1 MIYGTLVAQGIG
13 AVVLA
18 ILLHSF
24 YRYYGK
30 TYLHRWG
37 WSWWML
43 AVFAAASIGARKMAV
58 EGDSTDLPALGLS
71 VVRGIAGYLH
81 VGLMALGGWELAQRR
96 PVRLRATR
104 RFLWTLA
111 IAGVLLPLMF
121 AFDPGAGRERY
132 LIRVSL
138 QALVAAVLLI
148 GTGIFVLRKREA
160 DRGLGFVLVGLGLVL
175 YGVQHAHY
183 AVIATFG
190 LAHGYLGYL
199 AYLDFVLQS
208 LLGLGMIT
216 CLLEDERQAAILAS
230 NEIEH
235 LAYHDALTGLPN
247 RPLFIDRLI
256 VAVAHCARRHQ
267 NLAVFFLDVDRF
279 KDINDTLGH
288 SHGDSLLKNLAQ
300 RIRHCVRAEDTVA
313 RFGGDEFTI
322 LCQRIENAE
331 DAAKIAQKLLLAVK
345 KPFSIGDHELYVSV
359 SIGISFY
366 PADGADAESL
376 VKNADTAMYRA
387 KDHGRDNYQIYAPAM
402 NARALERLA
411 RENLLRRA
419 LENGEMEIYYQP
431 LIDLPSWRV
440 CGAEAL
446 LRWRHPSQGILTP
459 YHFIGALES
468 SGLIIPVGDWVLGE
482 ACRQAT
488 EWKSRHGVDLSVAV
502 NLSERQFQQPDLVDR
517 VRAALEKSGLPAY
530 QLEVE
535 ITENNTMQNAE
546 NSIRTLWE
554 LKRLGVRIAVDDF
567 GTGYSSLS
575 YLKRFPIDTL
585 KLDQSFVRD
594 VTDDPGDAAIA
605 TAVISMAKTLNL
617 TLVAEGVETQEQ
629 LAFFLQRECPRVQG
643 YLFSRPIPAQDFDM
657 FVSQGMPIP
666 ALRPAGE
673 SR

>member
-13 AVVLA
+13 AMVLA

-24 YRYYGK
+24 YRHYGK

-43 AVFAAASIGARKMAV
+43 AVFALASVGARRMALD
-58 EGDSTDLPALGLS
+58 GGSTMPAAVGLS
-71 VVRGIAGYLH
+71 IVRGVAGYLH

-104 RFLWTLA
+104 RFLWALA
-111 IAGVLLPLMF
+111 IAGVLLTLMF
-121 AFDPGAGRERY
+121 AFDPAAGGKRY
-132 LIRVSL
+132 FLRVSVL
-138 QALVAAVLLI
+138 ALVGAILLI
-148 GTGIFVLRKREA
+148 GTGIAVLRKRES
-160 DRGLGFVLVGLGLVL
+160 DRGLGFAVVGVGLIL
-175 YGVQHAHY
+175 YGTQQGHY
-183 AVIATFG
+183 LLIALTGFG
-190 LAHGYLGYL
+190 REYASYL

-267 NLAVFFLDVDRF
+267 ALAVFFLDVDRF

-288 SHGDSLLKNLAQ
+288 SHGDALLKALAL
-300 RIRHCVRAEDTVA
+300 RIRHCVRDEDTVA
-313 RFGGDEFTI
+313 RFGGDEFTL
-322 LCQRIENAE
+322 LCQRVESAE
-331 DAAKIAQKLLLAVK
+331 DAAKIAQKLLQAVK
-345 KPFSIGDHELYVSV
+345 QPFSIGDHELYVSV

-366 PADGADAESL
+366 PADGVDAESL

-402 NARALERLA
+402 NARAMERLA
-411 RENLLRRA
+411 RENRLRRA
-419 LENGEMEIYYQP
+419 LDNGEMELYYQP
-431 LIDLPSWRV
+431 LIDLPSRRV

-446 LRWRHPSQGILTP
+446 LRWRHPEEGILTP
-459 YHFIGALES
+459 YHFIGSLES
-468 SGLIIPVGDWVLGE
+468 SGLIIPVGDWVLRE
-482 ACRQAT
+482 ACHQAT
-488 EWKSRHGVDLSVAV
+488 EWKARHGVDLSVAV

-517 VRAALEKSGLPAY
+517 VRAALEETGLPAG
-530 QLEVE
+530 QLELE

-617 TLVAEGVETQEQ
+617 TLVAEGVETEGQ
-629 LAFFLQRECPRVQG
+629 LAFFLQRQCPRLQG
-643 YLFSRPIPAQDFDM
+643 YLFSRPLPASEFDI
-657 FVSQGMPIP
+657 FVSHGMPLP
-666 ALRPAGE
+666 AFLNTGA
-673 SR
+673 S

>member
-1 MIYGTLVAQGIG
+1 MIYGTLIAQGIG

-24 YRYYGK
+24 YRHYGK
-30 TYLHRWG
+30 TYLHRWA

-43 AVFAAASIGARKMAV
+43 AIFALASAGARWMALDGV
-58 EGDSTDLPALGLS
+58 STMPAAIGLS
-71 VVRGIAGYLH
+71 VARGVAGYLH

-96 PVRLRATR
+96 PVRLQATR
-104 RFLWTLA
+104 RFLWALA
-111 IAGVLLPLMF
+111 IAGILLPLMF
-121 AFDPGAGRERY
+121 AFDPEAGQERY
-132 LIRVSL
+132 HLRVTL
-138 QALVAAVLLI
+138 QALVAAILLV
-148 GTGIFVLRKREA
+148 GTGIAIFRRRES
-160 DRGLGFVLVGLGLVL
+160 DRGLGFTVVGVGLLL
-175 YGVQHAHY
+175 YGTQQGHY
-183 AVIATFG
+183 LLIALTGFG
-190 LAHGYLGYL
+190 REYVSYL
-199 AYLDFVLQS
+199 AYIDFVLHS

-267 NLAVFFLDVDRF
+267 TLAVFFLDVDRF

-288 SHGDSLLKNLAQ
+288 SHGDSLLKALAL
-300 RIRHCVRAEDTVA
+300 RIRNCVREEDTVA
-313 RFGGDEFTI
+313 RFGGDEFTL
-322 LCQRIENAE
+322 LCQRVESAE
-331 DAAKIAQKLLLAVK
+331 DAAKIAQKLLQAVK
-345 KPFSIGDHELYVSV
+345 QPFTVGDHELYVSV

-366 PADGADAESL
+366 PTDGADAESL

-419 LENGEMEIYYQP
+419 LDNGEMEIYYQP
-431 LIDLPSWRV
+431 LIDLPSRRV

-446 LRWRHPSQGILTP
+446 LRWRHPEEGILTP

-468 SGLIIPVGDWVLGE
+468 SGLIIQVGDWVLRE

-488 EWKSRHGVDLSVAV
+488 EWKARHGVELSVAV

-517 VRAALEKSGLPAY
+517 VRAALEETGLPAG
-530 QLEVE
+530 QLELE
-535 ITENNTMQNAE
+535 ITENNAMQNAE

-554 LKRLGVRIAVDDF
+554 LKRIGIRIAVDDF

-617 TLVAEGVETQEQ
+617 TLVAEGVETEGQ
-629 LAFFLQRECPRVQG
+629 LAFFLERQCPRLQG
-643 YLFSRPIPAQDFDM
+643 YLFSRPLPASDFDI
-657 FVSQGMPIP
+657 FVSHGMPIP
-666 ALRPAGE
+666 AFENTGA
-673 SR
+673 S